1 MRLNALSLLIALL
14 LLGSSGSADA
24 ADRVIK
30 IGVLTDMAS
39 LYADGAGP
47 GSVAAAKLAVE
58 DFNPASKGMKV
69 EVLAADHQN
78 KPDIGASIA
87 NFWFDV
93 EGVNVIVD
101 VPNSAVA
108 LAVSEIARQKNRLF
122 LASGAATSDL
132 TGAKCNANTIQ
143 WTYDTWNLA
152 NTVGKAVVK
161 NGGDSWF
168 FITVDYAFGLALE
181 RETSAVVEAN
191 GGTVLGHV
199 RHPLNTSDF
208 SSYLLQARASGAKV
222 IGIASAGG
230 DFTNA
235 VRQASEFGIVRG
247 GQSLAGLL
255 VTAVDVQALGL
266 PTAQGLLLTE
276 NWYWDLN
283 DDSRAWTKRWQ
294 ASRPNKVPTMLHAGV
309 YGAVTH
315 YLKAIEAM
323 NDHEDDDGQVVAA
336 MMKKMP
342 TNDPLFGK
350 GLVRADGRKIHD
362 SYLFEVKAPEDSR
375 NSDDLYTV
383 RSVIPAAE
391 AFRPLNAGGC
401 PLSGG

>member
-1 MRLNALSLLIALL
+1 MRPHALSLLIALL
-14 LLGSSGSADA
+14 LMGSSGSADA

-30 IGVLTDMAS
+30 IGVLTDMGS

-58 DFNPASKGMKV
+58 DFNPAGKGMRV

-78 KPDIGASIA
+78 KPDVGAGIA
-87 NFWFDV
+87 NMWFDV

-108 LAVSEIARQKNRLF
+108 LAVSEIARQKNWLF
-122 LASGAATSDL
+122 IASGAATSDL

-222 IGIASAGG
+222 IGLADAGG

-247 GQSLAGLL
+247 GQNLAGLL
-255 VTAVDVQALGL
+255 VTAVDVRALGL
-266 PTAQGLLLTE
+266 PAAQGLLLTE

-283 DDSRAWTKRWQ
+283 EESRAWTRRWQ
-294 ASRPNKVPTMLHAGV
+294 AMQPNKIPTMLHAGV
-309 YGAVTH
+309 YSALTH
-315 YLKAIEAM
+315 YLKAVENLNAE
-323 NDHEDDDGQVVAA
+323 EDDDGRAVADT
-336 MMKKMP
+336 MKKMP

-362 SYLFEVKAPEDSR
+362 SYLFEVKAPEEF
-375 NSDDLYTV
+375 
-383 RSVIPAAE
+383 AQ
-391 AFRPLNAGGC
+391 FR
-401 PLSGG
+401 

>member
-1 MRLNALSLLIALL
+1 
-14 LLGSSGSADA
+14 
-24 ADRVIK
+24 
-30 IGVLTDMAS
+30 
-39 LYADGAGP
+39 
-47 GSVAAAKLAVE
+47 
-58 DFNPASKGMKV
+58 
-69 EVLAADHQN
+69 
-78 KPDIGASIA
+78 
-87 NFWFDV
+87 
-93 EGVNVIVD
+93 VNVIVD

-122 LASGAATSDL
+122 IASGAATSDL
-132 TGAKCNANTIQ
+132 TGPRCNANTIH

-152 NTVGKAVVK
+152 NTVGQAVVK
-161 NGGDSWF
+161 NGGDTWF

-199 RHPLNTSDF
+199 RHPLNTGDF

-222 IGIASAGG
+222 IGIANAGG

-235 VRQASEFGIVRG
+235 VRQASEFGIVQG
-247 GQSLAGLL
+247 GQNLAGLL

-266 PTAQGLLLTE
+266 PAAQGLLLTE

-283 DDSRAWTKRWQ
+283 EESRAWTKRWQ
-294 ASRPNKVPTMLHAGV
+294 AMRPNKVPTMLHAGV

-315 YLKAIEAM
+315 YLKAVEAL
-323 NDHEDDDGQVVAA
+323 NAEEDDDGQAVATI
-336 MMKKMP
+336 MKKMP
-342 TNDPLFGK
+342 TNDPLFGQ

-362 SYLFEVKAPEDSR
+362 SYLFEVKTPEESR
-375 NSDDLYTV
+375 SSDDLYKV
-383 RSVIPAAE
+383 RSVLPAAE

-401 PLSGG
+401 PLSAG